1 MHKISEIMD
10 LLAVHLGKE
19 LKYTGKFPVIRKEQ
33 SGKKPGYPYA
43 AYKKISENSP
53 GFLYRNEK
61 LNSSPAKI
69 TEEHSRIISTTVSLS
84 FYNSENKPDAL
95 KTIQAIADYAV
106 NWLSVIGKA
115 DISAKGAVIQLLDFS
130 VQDRTVYIDPVYEY
144 QLGFDFILKE
154 TRSVETELDA
164 VDIDGTMSRVNY
176 NYE

>member
-1 MHKISEIMD
+1 
-10 LLAVHLGKE
+10 
-19 LKYTGKFPVIRKEQ
+19 
-33 SGKKPGYPYA
+33 
-43 AYKKISENSP
+43 
-53 GFLYRNEK
+53 
-61 LNSSPAKI
+61 
-69 TEEHSRIISTTVSLS
+69 
-84 FYNSENKPDAL
+84 
-95 KTIQAIADYAV
+95 IADHAV